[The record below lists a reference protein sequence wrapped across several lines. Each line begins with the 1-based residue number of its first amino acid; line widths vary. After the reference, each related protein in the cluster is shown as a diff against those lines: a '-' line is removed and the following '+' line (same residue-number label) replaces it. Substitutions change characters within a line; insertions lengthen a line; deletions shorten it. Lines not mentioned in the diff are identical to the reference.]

1 MIFKKYSKKQLNV
14 IFIKKQNLSLQEIN
28 EVCGGVPLRA
38 TVQLSSAATEAIILL
53 ALREIDLSDPNYPIS
68 TAMLWEEM
76 NGNPIDLS
84 WYRVAM
90 NTINGILDSDP
101 KLKSTADLLLKN
113 VSLWWNK
120 K

>member
-1 MIFKKYSKKQLNV
+1 MYTKKQ
-14 IFIKKQNLSLQEIN
+14 KLSLQELN
-28 EVCGGVPLRA
+28 GVCGGIPPRA
-38 TVQLSSAATEAIILL
+38 TIQLSNAATEAMILL
-53 ALREIDLSDPNYPIS
+53 ALREIDISDPNYPIS
-68 TAMLWEEM
+68 TTMLLEEM

-101 KLKSTADLLLKN
+101 KLKSAANSIVAN